1 MSAVSMSQR
10 IEEERRDRKLSEV
23 KELDL
28 DGCAAT
34 EIEGLTDEYSSLEKL
49 SIAGVGLTTL
59 AGFPALPSLIKLD
72 LSGNPITT
80 GLDALA
86 KCTSLA
92 SLNLSGNKLATI
104 KDLAP
109 LASLENLTH
118 LELSDCEL
126 VSLDNYRKEVFALLP
141 NLMFLDGLDQNG
153 VEESEVKASGDGVN
167 GSKNGHTIRSDEDD
181 EEQED
186 EEENEGDDS
195 EEEEGLGLSALQ
207 GSKELE
213 SDEEDYVPGDEEEEP
228 EVEDDEDEESED
240 SYVEEELKDLSDAG
254 VTDSRRAHKRGAED
268 DGEGASEAK
277 IPATEDSQ

>member
-1 MSAVSMSQR
+1 M
-10 IEEERRDRKLSEV
+10 
-23 KELDL
+23 
-28 DGCAAT
+28 T
-34 EIEGLTDEYSSLEKL
+34 
-49 SIAGVGLTTL
+49 
-59 AGFPALPSLIKLD
+59 
-72 LSGNPITT
+72 
-80 GLDALA
+80 
-86 KCTSLA
+86 

-153 VEESEVKASGDGVN
+153 VEESEMRALGEGLN
-167 GSKNGHTIRSDEDD
+167 GSKNGTERTSRPAEDD

-186 EEENEGDDS
+186 DEEDEGDES
-195 EEEEGLGLSALQ
+195 EEEEELGLSALQ

-213 SDEEDYVPGDEEEEP
+213 SDEEDYVPGEEEDEP
-228 EVEDDEDEESED
+228 EVEDEDEESED
-240 SYVEEELKDLSDAG
+240 SYIEEELKNLSDAG
-254 VTDSRRAHKRGAED
+254 VTDNRRAQKRSAED
-268 DGEGASEAK
+268 EGEGASEAK